1 MARIIVIAPYYGLKD
16 LFLQVNEDL
25 KKDIHVE
32 VGDLHKGLMIA
43 KEIEEQ
49 GFDVIIS
56 RGATARLLRQ
66 HCNLP
71 VVEVKISG
79 YDILRTLT
87 LIKGYEGKIGMMSYF
102 NTIQGA
108 DAIGTLLDMN
118 LSFFPI
124 HHEEEIEK
132 GIRKAYA
139 EGIQVIIGDVIS
151 TSVAKRFGLNSI
163 LITSGKEAVIESLEE
178 AEHMS
183 FYVKKERQEK
193 ELLTSMLNYCKQG
206 IVAANEG
213 GKIIFMNTQAE
224 KLFATQAEQ
233 EMGRAVAEL
242 LPQLQTTEAPMSQ
255 GESEEGIVSL
265 NGENIVIRK
274 TPLTIAREAGAWMVE
289 LQEVAS
295 IQKVESRI
303 RSKILPVPLQANMHF
318 NQLVAISENVHNVME
333 TARFFSR
340 HELPVFIYGEP
351 GTGKESLAQ
360 AIHNES
366 ERKEAPFVF
375 FNCEAY
381 SEEQLEIEIFGVSGT
396 EGKQG
401 IFEVAHQGTLFI
413 DAIGRLPASV
423 QAMLINVLQE
433 KKVTRL
439 YGEHSTPVDVRII
452 AANARNLQVEI
463 EEGCF
468 REDLFHLLNGGE
480 ISIPPLRERKE
491 DIPEL
496 VRWFIASF
504 NAEFGKQIAG
514 IRPEVMDRLLRA
526 AWPGNVQQLRN
537 TVEKLCMVSNGP
549 FIEVEEAEGIIEQL
563 SAEVPFRA
571 HVDDRFLDITGKTLE
586 QLEKEIIHRVLEE
599 ENHNQSHAAKRLG
612 INRSTL
618 WRKIKSEENK

>member
-1 MARIIVIAPYYGLKD
+1 MARILVIAPYPGLKD
-16 LFLQVNEDL
+16 LFLQVNKEL
-25 KKDIHVE
+25 KKEMHVE
-32 VGDLHKGLMIA
+32 VGDLHKGLAIA
-43 KEIEEQ
+43 KEMEGH
-49 GFDVIIS
+49 GFDVIVS

-87 LIKGYEGKIGMMSYF
+87 LIKGYEGKIGLMSYF

-124 HHEEEIEK
+124 NHEEEIEK
-132 GIRKAYA
+132 GIRQAHA

-151 TSVAKRFGLNSI
+151 TSVATRFGLNAI

-183 FYVKKERQEK
+183 FYTRKEKQEK
-193 ELLTSMLNYCKQG
+193 ALLTSIINGCEQG
-206 IVAANEG
+206 IIAVDG
-213 GKIIFMNTQAE
+213 DGKMIFMNEQAE
-224 KLFATQAEQ
+224 RLFATRADQ
-233 EMGRAVAEL
+233 EIGRPVEEL
-242 LPQLQTTEAPMSQ
+242 HPQLQIAEAPIAQ
-255 GESEEGIVSL
+255 ADPGEEVVML

-274 TPLTIAREAGAWMVE
+274 TPLVTNKEAGEWMIT
-289 LQEVAS
+289 LQEIS
-295 IQKVESRI
+295 RIQKAESRI
-303 RSKILPVPLQANMHF
+303 RYKLLPAPLQAHIHF
-318 NQLVAISENVHNVME
+318 NHLVAVSETMHNPIE
-333 TARFFSR
+333 TARFFSKNAF
-340 HELPVFIYGEP
+340 PVLIYGEP
-351 GTGKESLAQ
+351 GTGKESIAQ

-381 SEEQLEIEIFGVSGT
+381 SEDQLEIEIFGLSGT
-396 EGKQG
+396 GEKQG
-401 IFEVAHQGTLFI
+401 IFETAHKGTLFI
-413 DAIGRLPASV
+413 DAIGRLPLSI

-439 YGEHSTPVDVRII
+439 NGEHPIPIDVRII
-452 AANARNLQVEI
+452 AANARNLQLEI
-463 EEGCF
+463 EEGNF
-468 REDLFHLLNGGE
+468 REDLFYLLNGGE
-480 ISIPPLRERKE
+480 ISVPPLRERKE

-504 NAEFGKQIAG
+504 NVKFGKQIAG
-514 IRPEVMDRLLRA
+514 IRPEVMERLLQA
-526 AWPGNVQQLRN
+526 SWPGNVQQLRN
-537 TVEKLCMVSNGP
+537 TVEKLCMASAGP
-549 FIEVEEAEGIIEQL
+549 FIEEEEANSIL
-563 SAEVPFRA
+563 DRLFAEANTRN
-571 HVDDRFLDITGKTLE
+571 HSKDRYLDIAGKTLE
-586 QLEKEIIHRVLEE
+586 QMEKEIILRVLEE

-618 WRKIKSEENK
+618 WRKIKNEEIK

>member
-1 MARIIVIAPYYGLKD
+1 MARIIVIAPYSGLKD

-43 KEIEEQ
+43 KEMEEQ

-108 DAIGTLLDMN
+108 DAIGTLLDIN

-132 GIRKAYA
+132 GIREAYA

-151 TSVAKRFGLNSI
+151 TSVAKRFGLHSI

-206 IVAANEG
+206 IVAANED
-213 GKIIFMNTQAE
+213 GKLIFMNTQAE

-303 RSKILPVPLQANMHF
+303 RSKILPVPLRANMHF
-318 NQLVAISENVHNVME
+318 NQLVAISENMHNVME

-366 ERKEAPFVF
+366 ERKDAPFVF

-381 SEEQLEIEIFGVSGT
+381 SEEQLEIEIFGVSGA

-401 IFEVAHQGTLFI
+401 IFEAAHQGTLFI
-413 DAIGRLPASV
+413 DAIGRLPASI

-514 IRPEVMDRLLRA
+514 IRPEVMDRLLQA
-526 AWPGNVQQLRN
+526 GWPGNVQQLRN
-537 TVEKLCMVSNGP
+537 TVEKLCMVSDGP

-571 HVDDRFLDITGKTLE
+571 HADDRFLDITGKTLE

-618 WRKIKSEENK
+618 WRKIKSEENN